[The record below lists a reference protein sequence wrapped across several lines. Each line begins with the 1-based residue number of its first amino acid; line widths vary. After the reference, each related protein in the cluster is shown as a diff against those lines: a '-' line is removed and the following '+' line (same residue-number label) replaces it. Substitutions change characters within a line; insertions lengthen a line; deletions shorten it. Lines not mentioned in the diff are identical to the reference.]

1 MDLSPGLALYRLTAP
16 RPARRGLPWP
26 DRPAR
31 APGRL
36 VWLHAPT
43 GESRPTVLELA
54 RRLIE
59 EDGLP
64 ILLTVSE
71 SGPDPL
77 ALPSDLQT
85 DAPPAET
92 GDEVRAFLDH
102 WRPEI
107 VVIAEG
113 ELRPLLLDELARRRI
128 PRMLVDGIA
137 PRLAPGR
144 RGWFPGLY
152 RRALSAFPLIRL
164 RDDAAAAAFRKAGAN
179 PDRLRVTGPMEEA
192 SAALPCAERDRAA
205 LALALATRPVWLAA
219 DLTEAEEPL
228 VIAAHRE
235 ALKLAHRLLLILAPA
250 DPARRPALAAA
261 LEAEEGW
268 NVTCRMT
275 DEEPDRESEVCLVEG
290 GADLGLWYRLAPVT
304 YLGGG
309 MAEGGCRRDPME
321 AAALGS
327 ALILGPRAGP
337 WGRAYGRLARGR
349 AARLIA
355 SGPDLNLALSDL
367 LSPDRAARQAQAAWA
382 LASDGAEVTEEVIVA
397 LRAAMDGE
405 EPPAPVPVTA
415 APRAA

>member
-1 MDLSPGLALYRLTAP
+1 MDLSVGLALYRLTAP
-16 RPARRGLPWP
+16 RPARRGLPRP

-31 APGRL
+31 APGRM

-43 GESRPTVLELA
+43 DESRASLLELA

-64 ILLTVSE
+64 ILLTVGDAGAE
-71 SGPDPL
+71 PP
-77 ALPSDLQT
+77 ALPADMQT
-85 DAPPAET
+85 DAPPDDT
-92 GDEVRAFLDH
+92 GEEVRAFLDH
-102 WRPEI
+102 WRPDI
-107 VVIAEG
+107 VVMAEG
-113 ELRPLLLDELARRRI
+113 ELRPLLLEELVRRQI

-137 PRLAPGR
+137 PRLVAGR
-144 RGWFPGLY
+144 RGWFPGLT
-152 RRALSAFPLIRL
+152 RRALSAFPLIRV
-164 RDDAAAAAFRKAGAN
+164 RDDAAAAAFRKAGAD
-179 PDRLRVTGPMEEA
+179 PGRLRVSGPMEEA

-219 DLTEAEEPL
+219 DLPEGEEPMI
-228 VIAAHRE
+228 IAAHRE

-250 DPARRPALAAA
+250 DPSRRAALAAA
-261 LEAEEGW
+261 LEAGEGW

-290 GADLGLWYRLAPVT
+290 GAELGLWYRLAPVT

-309 MAEGGCRRDPME
+309 MSEGGCRRDPME

-327 ALILGPRAGP
+327 ALILGPRAGA
-337 WGRAYGRLARGR
+337 WGRAYGRLAQGR

-355 SGPDLNLALSDL
+355 SAPDLNLALSDL

-382 LASDGAEVTEEVIVA
+382 LASDGAEVTDEVIAA

-405 EPPAPVPVTA
+405 EPPAPAPATA
-415 APRAA
+415 TPRAA